1 MTYNDNAGT
10 NTGGTLTI
18 FETVNGVTTALDNI
32 TFANGDY
39 LTTNFNVSS
48 GGNGGTLI
56 TDPPV
61 SSTDTTA
68 TSLFNGISDS
78 FVFIGSAGADTLI
91 DASGGNNTI
100 IGGGGGDTLI
110 GGGSSDTFV
119 FKAITDSQPGSGHFD
134 TIADFN
140 HGADHIDIAAING
153 LNSDNQAVNF
163 NLLASTPTSIAAHTI
178 DILTS
183 GGNTVIYANASGT
196 AQNISSSDME
206 IHLMNVANVTSA
218 DFIIHH

>member
-1 MTYNDNAGT
+1 M
-10 NTGGTLTI
+10 
-18 FETVNGVTTALDNI
+18 
-32 TFANGDY
+32 
-39 LTTNFNVSS
+39 
-48 GGNGGTLI
+48 
-56 TDPPV
+56 
-61 SSTDTTA
+61 
-68 TSLFNGISDS
+68 FNGISDS

-91 DASGGNNTI
+91 DASGGNNTT

-110 GGGSSDTFV
+110 GGGNSDTFV